1 MKKPK
6 PNAEN
11 PGMHQNASPKIFN
24 NARKLR
30 TRMTRAE
37 TLLWEKLSGKQL
49 GYKFRRQHPVGNYI
63 ADFYCHQVKLI
74 LEVDG
79 GYHHKQEQKE
89 YDALRTKN
97 LESVGI
103 KVFRFSNEE
112 FYERMENVMAQLR
125 MLIEEIEKLEK
136 ESSSG
141 TA

>member
-1 MKKPK
+1 
-6 PNAEN
+6 
-11 PGMHQNASPKIFN
+11 
-24 NARKLR
+24 
-30 TRMTRAE
+30 MTRAE

-89 YDALRTKN
+89 YDALRTNN

-103 KVFRFSNEE
+103 IVFRFSNEE
-112 FYERMENVMAQLR
+112 IYERMENVMAQLR